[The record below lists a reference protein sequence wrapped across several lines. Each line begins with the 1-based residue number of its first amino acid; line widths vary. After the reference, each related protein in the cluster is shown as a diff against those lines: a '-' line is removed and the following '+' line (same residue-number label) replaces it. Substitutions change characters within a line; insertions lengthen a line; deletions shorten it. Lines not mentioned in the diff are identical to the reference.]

1 MPDPLPISFRHARAL
16 ARSLAA
22 LGLSHVV
29 ISPGS
34 RNTPLVLAFHEIRS
48 VKKIVVLDERVA
60 AFTALGI
67 SRATGTPSAV
77 LCTSGTAAAN
87 YYPAVIEARQSG
99 IPLLLLTADRSN
111 LDRKNGAPQ
120 SMIQT
125 GMFNS
130 YTVFDYDAAL
140 PDSDESIRRLE
151 YLAWQAMDAAINGG
165 GPVHLNLPY
174 DKPLEPRHEDLTDT
188 ADVPT
193 TTRWVH
199 RPKTEQIESNDVPQ
213 SVLSARRP
221 LIVAGPVLGAS
232 FDLERWIKNLSG
244 TGIPLLASHTS
255 GLTHSEL
262 KEELVRG
269 YHRLLRSPD
278 SRRELRPDLIIRL
291 GHFPVIKAVELFLEE
306 HADVT
311 EWSVMP
317 SGISGSPHHP
327 SGFRLDGIP
336 SRELLERLA
345 SNMDSGWRAAWSA
358 PQPSAKND
366 RNDIL
371 TDGAVHRIVLDN
383 IPHGDNVVVSNSLPV
398 RDMET
403 FGQHWHSDGH
413 RIFSARGVSGI
424 DGVTSQA
431 IGVCVGSDRDTVLIT
446 GDLAFL
452 HDSNAL
458 SNSATLANARLL
470 VVVIN
475 NGGGKIFKS
484 LPIGEFDD
492 LYDLYFGTP
501 QTTDIQNLCKAYGVS
516 HHKVTNPTELLMQ
529 MEALPGHRG
538 IVVVECITD
547 PEASQAERLLL

>member
-22 LGLSHVV
+22 LGLEYLV

-48 VKKIVVLDERVA
+48 VKKLVVLDERVA

-67 SRATGTPSAV
+67 SRSTGMPAAV
-77 LCTSGTAAAN
+77 VCTSGTAAAN

-120 SMIQT
+120 SMVQT
-125 GMFNS
+125 GMFHS

-140 PDSDESIRRLE
+140 PDSDESVHRLE

-174 DKPLEPRHEDLTDT
+174 DKPLEPGYEDLSVLTEKPSILRWVKRSVPPPIRPM
-188 ADVPT
+188 DVP
-193 TTRWVH
+193 
-199 RPKTEQIESNDVPQ
+199 ESVM
-213 SVLSARRP
+213 SARRP
-221 LIVAGPVLGAS
+221 LIVAGPILGMS
-232 FDLERWIKNLSG
+232 CDLEGWINNLAG
-244 TGIPLLASHTS
+244 TVIPVIASHTS
-255 GLTHSEL
+255 GLTHSRLEN
-262 KEELVRG
+262 ELVRG
-269 YHRLLRSPD
+269 YHRTLRSPE
-278 SRRELRPDLIIRL
+278 SRQALKPDLIIRL
-291 GHFPVIKAVELFLEE
+291 GHFPVIKALELYLEE

-311 EWSVMP
+311 EWSVLP
-317 SGISGSPHHP
+317 QGISGAPHHP

-345 SNMDSGWRAAWSA
+345 TNMEAGWKSAWSTRL
-358 PQPSAKND
+358 PSTPD
-366 RNDIL
+366 YRDDIL
-371 TDGAVHRIVLDN
+371 TDGAVHRIVLAN
-383 IPHGDNVVVSNSLPV
+383 IPDGDNVVVSNSLPV
-398 RDMET
+398 RDLEA
-403 FGQHWHSDGH
+403 FGQDWNCDGH
-413 RIFSARGVSGI
+413 RVFSARGVSGI

-431 IGVCVGSDRDTVLIT
+431 IGACIGTNTDTVLLT

-458 SNSATLANARLL
+458 MLNTTLADRRLL
-470 VVVIN
+470 IVVIN

-484 LPIGEFDD
+484 LPIAAFEE

-501 QTTDIQNLCKAYGVS
+501 QATNMQSLCKAHGVV
-516 HHKVTNPTELLMQ
+516 HKTVTNPNELTHEMN
-529 MEALPGHRG
+529 ALPGQRG
-538 IVVVECITD
+538 IIVFECITD
-547 PEASQAERLLL
+547 PEASHAERML